1 MAIPQHRD
9 HHSAEF
15 VSTLRTW
22 ATLSVPAQSSW
33 SPVGRMIQKAEA
45 EATKLESG
53 LLALVNASDARFR
66 SISLRDPLVV
76 DAGLNRWLRED
87 REEAYSDWLAWILQ
101 QLTAMEVFRIL
112 GIDDSELPVNAGSNK
127 LSVEREY
134 FISAGRL
141 DLLLTL
147 DQSVLIVVE
156 VKKSS
161 AENAETAK
169 QAGYFG
175 WLHSQ
180 PHGYRKGLLLIT
192 DASEEDYEQFSP
204 IRWSDL
210 CLRLRDLLLRLETNL
225 DLVKKAMILAF
236 VSAVE
241 TNLLNLVVP
250 PADEVQRLF
259 YAKTVEYL
267 KKSMG
272 GTSA

>member
-1 MAIPQHRD
+1 
-9 HHSAEF
+9 
-15 VSTLRTW
+15 
-22 ATLSVPAQSSW
+22 
-33 SPVGRMIQKAEA
+33 MILKAEA
-45 EATKLESG
+45 EAQKLESG

-66 SISLRDPLVV
+66 SISLRDPLMV

-87 REEAYSDWLAWILQ
+87 REEAYSDWLAWIFEQFAAIDVLR
-101 QLTAMEVFRIL
+101 VL
-112 GIDDSELPVNAGSNK
+112 GMDKPELVVDAGSK
-127 LSVEREY
+127 KFKVDREY
-134 FISAGRL
+134 SISAGRL

-169 QAGYFG
+169 QAGYSG
-175 WLHSQ
+175 WLNSQ
-180 PHGYRKGLLLIT
+180 PYRYSKGLLLIT

-210 CLRLRDLLLRLETNL
+210 CLRLRSLLLRLETDL
-225 DLVKKAMILAF
+225 DLVRKAMILAF

-241 TNLLNLVVP
+241 TNLLNLVLP

-267 KKSMG
+267 TKSMG
-272 GTSA
+272 GTSK

>member
-1 MAIPQHRD
+1 MAILQRRD

-22 ATLSVPAQSSW
+22 ASLSVPAQCSW

-45 EATKLESG
+45 EAQKLESG
-53 LLALVNASDARFR
+53 LVSLVNASDARFR
-66 SISLRDPLVV
+66 SISLRDPLMV
-76 DAGLNRWLRED
+76 DVGLNRWLRED
-87 REEAYSDWLAWILQ
+87 REEAYSDWLAWIFE
-101 QLTAMEVFRIL
+101 QLTAIDVLRML
-112 GIDDSELPVNAGSNK
+112 GIDDPELVVNGESK
-127 LSVEREY
+127 KFKVQREY

-147 DQSVLIVVE
+147 DQSALIVVE

-169 QAGYFG
+169 QAGYFD
-175 WLHSQ
+175 WLGSQ
-180 PHGYRKGLLLIT
+180 PHRYRRPLLLIT
-192 DASEEDYEQFSP
+192 DASEEEYEEFSP
-204 IRWSDL
+204 VRWSDL
-210 CLRLRDLLLRLETNL
+210 CLRLRRLLLSMKTDL

-250 PADEVQRLF
+250 PADEIQRLF
-259 YAKTVEYL
+259 YAKTMQHLENF
-267 KKSMG
+267 MG
-272 GTSA
+272 DTSL